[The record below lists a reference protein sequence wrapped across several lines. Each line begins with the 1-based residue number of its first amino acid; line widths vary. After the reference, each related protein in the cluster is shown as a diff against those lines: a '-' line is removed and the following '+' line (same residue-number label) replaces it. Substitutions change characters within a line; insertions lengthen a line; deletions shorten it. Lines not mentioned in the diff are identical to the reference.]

1 VRKRAL
7 GQFFTVDPAV
17 QSAMVGL
24 VTHRT
29 GRALEP
35 SAGAGHL
42 AAALAVGRPSL
53 ALTCVEID
61 PSTDWAHPFPREIGE
76 FLSWSAPHDGGFD
89 VVFGNPPY
97 VAWKDV
103 DAEVRDRAQHHTDGW
118 HGKVNLYHLFIA
130 RCAELLAP
138 GGELVFIVPMDWL
151 FQTATAPLRKL
162 LGSLGAL
169 TDLIHLGEAPVFPDA
184 AVPSLCIFR
193 FQRGARQGKVRY
205 RTGLDGTVERRTL
218 VRSTDRWLVL
228 DDDVAALVRG
238 WPALGEQ
245 YDVRVGMVT
254 GADGV
259 FRLAPGQVERSCVR
273 RLVTTKRRLEPFL
286 DVNRFDDIDDVPPRA
301 RELLVAHRDEL
312 LARRIRSFDDTNWW
326 QWGAVR
332 NAEAMR
338 SPTERFFALA
348 KTRSAEPFFSVT
360 DGAWF
365 SAGVLGLFR
374 RDGSLPVDTARTVA
388 NSPAFRAVL
397 EGMLLTSGDKVQLQP
412 ATLADAPFPP
422 DAAAVASLLASQATP
437 GASR

>member
-1 VRKRAL
+1 MRKRAL

-17 QSAMVGL
+17 QAAMVGL
-24 VTHRT
+24 VSHRS

-42 AAALAVGRPSL
+42 AAALATGRPGL

-61 PSTDWAHPFPREIGE
+61 PATPWPHPFGREIGE
-76 FLSWSAPHDGGFD
+76 FLTWSTPHDQGFD

-103 DAEVRDRAQHHTDGW
+103 DDEVRAAAEAHTAGW

-138 GGELVFIVPMDWL
+138 GGELVFIVPMDWM
-151 FQTATAPLRKL
+151 FQTATAPLRSHL
-162 LGSLGAL
+162 ASLGAL

-184 AVPSLCIFR
+184 SVPSLCIFR

-205 RTGLDGTVERRTL
+205 RVGLDGTVERRTL
-218 VRSTDRWLVL
+218 VRTADRWLV
-228 DDDVAALVRG
+228 VADEVASFVRG
-238 WPALGEQ
+238 WAPLGEQ

-254 GADGV
+254 GADSV
-259 FRLAPGQVERSCVR
+259 FRLTPGQVEPGCVR

-286 DVNRFDDIDDVPPRA
+286 DVNRFDGIDEVPPRA
-301 RELLVAHRDEL
+301 RAVLLAHREEL
-312 LARRIRSFDDTNWW
+312 LARRIRAFDDTNWW

-338 SPTERFFALA
+338 SDAERFFALA
-348 KTRSAEPFFSVT
+348 KTRSPQPFFTVANGS
-360 DGAWF
+360 WF

-374 RDGSLPVDTARTVA
+374 RDGALPVATALAVA
-388 NSPAFRAVL
+388 NAPVFRQLL

-412 ATLADAPFPP
+412 ATLADVPFPG
-422 DAAAVASLLASQATP
+422 DAASARAALA
-437 GASR
+437 GLR